1 MASLHKLPFFMW
13 KGPLFK
19 LLPLGLFQRKER
31 LKLLFYSDISAIKKQ
46 NTIKNYIRNDI
57 LEFNPKEANP
67 RFLLCIY
74 E

>member
-31 LKLLFYSDISAIKKQ
+31 LKLFFYSDISAIKKQ
-46 NTIKNYIRNDI
+46 NNIRNDI
-57 LEFNPKEANP
+57 LVFNPKEANP
-67 RFLLCIY
+67 YFLLCIY